1 MSTCRATQRR
11 LSSAEA
17 RRATTLDWTEPVDL
31 TFARRILAPALAATR
46 PPAQWPRS
54 GVPPP
59 SRRSCCRHMRSNPGV
74 GKISARGLFRR
85 ANITVPV
92 QLSAGRRCCS
102 MRVRAMSLARC
113 AASRSP
119 SAAAM
124 MEPFIRMWHDRAK
137 LSASRRPAV
146 SARSRRIDHAGGVGG
161 AARAW
166 QSRSSVHIP
175 KGPAAFQRVILVSHY
190 RRPCG
195 V

>member
-46 PPAQWPRS
+46 PSPS
-54 GVPPP
+54 GPGRVC
-59 SRRSCCRHMRSNPGV
+59 RRRRGAAAAGTCGATRAV
-74 GKISARGLFRR
+74 GKISARGLFGR

-102 MRVRAMSLARC
+102 MRVRAMSWARC

-166 QSRSSVHIP
+166 PSRSSVHIP

>member
-1 MSTCRATQRR
+1 MIHNARR
-11 LSSAEA
+11 GRRYGAPRRMVLDTARILTTASSAPWSTDVRIRPRH
-17 RRATTLDWTEPVDL
+17 RR
-31 TFARRILAPALAATR
+31 
-46 PPAQWPRS
+46 
-54 GVPPP
+54 
-59 SRRSCCRHMRSNPGV
+59 CRHMRSNPAV
-74 GKISARGLFRR
+74 GKISARGLFGRV
-85 ANITVPV
+85 NITVPV